1 MTKCDAKRYRHIFD
15 TFCNTLAS
23 AEYETTHPL
32 RVELDG
38 VNYAGSYRV
47 MTGSVIVYFENEIKF
62 APYGK
67 NRPEQ
72 IARWLLTDLCRKAES
87 RKRKIIGK

>member
-1 MTKCDAKRYRHIFD
+1 M
-15 TFCNTLAS
+15 AS

-38 VNYAGSYRV
+38 VSYAGTYRV

-62 APYGK
+62 ATYGK

-87 RKRKIIGK
+87 RKRKSAKK